1 MGRNENI
8 EIFKDT
14 EKLCKT
20 KKELL
25 DAIQYSQQHQK
36 VILEDEK
43 VVQERMEHYPKKAKV
58 IVSKKRTFDAA
69 SAYQG
74 QKVCVLNF
82 ASATNPGGG
91 VVHGSSAQEE
101 CLCRC
106 STLYFN
112 LNTKKMWNAFYEP
125 HREEQN
131 ALHNDD
137 CIYTPN
143 VTVFKKDT
151 ANPYLMQEK
160 DWYQVAVITC
170 AAPNL
175 RSKPE
180 NRMNAGERAKA
191 VKVTDR
197 ELLALHEKRLR
208 RILDI
213 AAANENEVVILGAF
227 GCGAFANSPQVVAQA
242 MKNVVKEYLHA
253 FKNIEFAVY
262 CTSKDESNYQIFDRV
277 MKLVK

>member
-20 KKELL
+20 KKELSEV
-25 DAIQYSQQHQK
+25 IRYSQQHQK

-43 VVQERMEHYPKKAKV
+43 VVQERMEHYPEKAKV

-112 LNTKKMWNAFYEP
+112 LNTKEMWNAFYEP
-125 HREEQN
+125 HRGEQN

-160 DWYQVAVITC
+160 DWYQVNVITC

-175 RSKPE
+175 RAKPE
-180 NRMNAGERAKA
+180 NKMNAGESAKA

-262 CTSKDESNYQIFDRV
+262 CTPKDESNYQIFDRV